1 MGKRSA
7 ELMKA
12 PCDRILVHAG
22 KIREVTIGK
31 MSKSN
36 NISKCTDLIGRTL
49 RISLPVDAH
58 DVEKTVC
65 ITKVNPYNAECVYT
79 VGSGDDIK
87 TLTTCLSI
95 ADLVTNGL
103 LTFIHGYPEV
113 VKNEQSN

>member
-1 MGKRSA
+1 MGKRHA
-7 ELMKA
+7 ELIKA

-31 MSKSN
+31 MDRRYD
-36 NISKCTDLIGRTL
+36 ISKCTDLIGRSL
-49 RISLPVDAH
+49 KVDLPVDTR

-65 ITKVNPYNAECVYT
+65 ITKVNPYNAVCVYT

-103 LTFIHGYPEV
+103 LTFKHGYPEV
-113 VKNEQSN
+113 IKNE